1 MICFNITRENSKN
14 IFIANLKIDKNC
26 HFLENIPKHTEEIEN
41 LKRCLIIKDVI
52 PQTIIYC

>member
-1 MICFNITRENSKN
+1 MICFKYYMKNSKN

-26 HFLENIPKHTEEIEN
+26 HFLENILEHTEEIES

-52 PQTIIYC
+52 P